1 MKTRRFVLI
10 GCVLAL
16 GFLSAPSFAQQP
28 DPVCKQAEYFP
39 ETGHVVCDQFLAFF
53 RARGGAEIFGYPIT
67 VEFME
72 NDRLVQ
78 YFQRVRMEYHPELS
92 PSYQVQLGLL
102 GTELA
107 PADRKAR
114 IKASEIPKSND
125 PDRRYFPQTGHTVQ
139 YSFLRF
145 FNTKG
150 GVDLFGYPVTEFYAE
165 NDRVIQYFQRALM
178 EWDPNRDAIV
188 LHNLGEYWIDQHRE
202 LQQRKEAPGLAPGPS
217 SSVPTP
223 VVSALH
229 ATASVRN
236 AFTGQEDEQTVW
248 VYVND
253 QSGQPVEG
261 AAVTLT
267 ALLVPGGFSIPIS
280 PTDKMGHTETNFA
293 LPNLAPGRLVILE
306 ARVHYGGLTTKARAF
321 FLVWW

>member
-16 GFLSAPSFAQQP
+16 GFVSAPSFAQQP
-28 DPVCKQAEYFP
+28 DPVCDQVEYFA
-39 ETGHVVCDQFLAFF
+39 ETGHIVCDQFLEFF
-53 RARGGAEIFGYPIT
+53 RTRGGAEIFGYPIT
-67 VEFME
+67 VAFTE

-78 YFQRVRMEYHPELS
+78 YFQRVRMEYHPELL
-92 PSYQVQLGLL
+92 PRYRVQLGLL

-107 PADRKAR
+107 PADRKAP

-125 PDRRYFPQTGHTVQ
+125 PDRRYFSQTGHTVQ

-145 FNTKG
+145 FNRKG

-202 LQQRKEAPGLAPGPS
+202 LQPRKDPRGFAPGPS

-236 AFTGQEDEQTVW
+236 AFSGQKDEQTVW

-261 AAVTLT
+261 AEVTLT
-267 ALLVPGGFSIPIS
+267 ALMFPGGFPIS
-280 PTDKMGHTETNFA
+280 IDPTDKMGHTETDFK
-293 LPNLAPGRLVILE
+293 LADLTPGQLVILE
-306 ARVHYGGLTTKARAF
+306 ARVRYGQLTTKARTF